1 MTNGDEGTAA
11 TMEELIYPRLLL
23 GAASRRSDRP
33 AFVDDDG
40 TPEELGEHVERSLR
54 LADAHRRR
62 FGFGATDRFAV
73 LAGNSRFYV
82 NLWHAAFLGGGVVNP
97 LNTRLAP
104 AELAFILRDSGSRVL
119 YVDAAFAPVAA
130 ALRDEVA
137 SLDAVVLVG
146 PGDDEVPFDVRF
158 DDVVASG
165 EATVADV
172 HEDDLAVLMYTGG
185 TTGLPKGVLHTQ
197 RAQTLNVYRMGFMF
211 NFFTERSTFLNATPM
226 FHAGGAMG
234 TMGMPC
240 SGGTT
245 VIHGTFDPAR
255 LIEDCE
261 RYEVTHLG
269 LVPTMIGMAVNHP
282 TFDAAKLASVRM
294 IGYGA
299 SPMPTAL
306 LDDVMRVLPD
316 TALMQ
321 TYGMTEACAVV
332 TCLTAEDHRRGGE
345 ILRSAGRALPGVA
358 LSVRDVDG
366 TAMPAR
372 TIGEVWARAGSF
384 TVGYLDR
391 PAETAAAFVDGWYR
405 TGDAG
410 YLDDEG
416 YLFLVDRTKDMIVT
430 GGENV
435 YSSEVENAI
444 STHPAVLQVAVIGI
458 PSDRW
463 GEQVHAVVVPRQGS
477 IVTEADVIAH
487 ARATIAAYKVPKSVE
502 LRSEPLPL
510 SGAMKVL
517 KRELRE
523 PYWRGRER
531 HID

>member
-1 MTNGDEGTAA
+1 
-11 TMEELIYPRLLL
+11 MEELIYQRLLL
-23 GAASRRSDRP
+23 GAAERRRDRP

-40 TPEELGEHVERSLR
+40 TAEALDVHVDRSLR

-62 FGFGATDRFAV
+62 FGLARDDRFAV
-73 LAGNSRFYV
+73 LAGNSRYYV

-119 YVDAAFAPVAA
+119 YVDAAFAPVAEQ
-130 ALRDEVA
+130 LRAEVPTLEHVVLIGDGDVAHDARLDEVA
-137 SLDAVVLVG
+137 ADAE
-146 PGDDEVPFDVRF
+146 P
-158 DDVVASG
+158 
-165 EATVADV
+165 TVIDV

-185 TTGLPKGVLHTQ
+185 TTGLPKGALHTQ

-211 NFFTERSTFLNATPM
+211 GFFTQTSTFLNATPM

-245 VIHGTFDPAR
+245 VIHGAFDPGR
-255 LIEDCE
+255 LIADCA
-261 RYEVTHLG
+261 RHEVTHLG
-269 LVPTMIGMAVNHP
+269 LVPTMLAMALDHP
-282 TFDAAKLASVRM
+282 TFDPAALSTVRM

-299 SPMPTAL
+299 SPMPAAL
-306 LDDVMRVLPD
+306 LDRVMRVLPD
-316 TALMQ
+316 VSLSQ
-321 TYGMTEACAVV
+321 TYGMTEASAVL
-332 TCLTAEDHRRGGE
+332 TCLTAEDHRRGGT

-358 LSVRDVDG
+358 LSIRDPLGEPLPRGEV
-366 TAMPAR
+366 
-372 TIGEVWARAGSF
+372 GEVWARAGSF
-384 TVGYLDR
+384 MVEYFRR
-391 PAETAAAFVDGWYR
+391 PDETAAAMADGWYHS
-405 TGDAG
+405 GDAG

-435 YSSEVENAI
+435 YSTEVENAI
-444 STHPAVLQVAVIGI
+444 GTHPAVRQVAVIGI
-458 PSDRW
+458 PSERW
-463 GEQVHAVVVPRQGS
+463 GEQVHAVVVLHDGATA
-477 IVTEADVIAH
+477 TEDELIAH
-487 ARATIAAYKVPKSVE
+487 AKTTIAGYKAPKSVE
-502 LRSEPLPL
+502 LRTEPLPL

-523 PYWRGRER
+523 PYWRDRDGRVG
-531 HID
+531 

>member
-1 MTNGDEGTAA
+1 
-11 TMEELIYPRLLL
+11 MEELIYPRLLL
-23 GAASRRSDRP
+23 GAATRRSDHP

-40 TPEELGEHVERSLR
+40 TPEELGQHVERSLR

-62 FGFGATDRFAV
+62 FGLRPTDRFAV

-119 YVDAAFAPVAA
+119 YVDATFAPVAA
-130 ALRDEVA
+130 AIREELA
-137 SLDAVVLVG
+137 SLDAVVLIG
-146 PGDDEVPFDVRF
+146 PGGDDVPFDGTF
-158 DDVVASG
+158 DDTFDDTFDEVVASG
-165 EATVADV
+165 EPAVVDV

-245 VIHGTFDPAR
+245 VIHGAFDPAR

-261 RYEVTHLG
+261 RHEVTHLG

-282 TFDAAKLASVRM
+282 TFDAAKFASVRM

-299 SPMPTAL
+299 SPMPAGL
-306 LDDVMRVLPD
+306 LDHVMRVLPD
-316 TALMQ
+316 ASLMQ
-321 TYGMTEACAVV
+321 TYGMTEACAVL

-366 TAMPAR
+366 TVVPAG

-391 PAETAAAFVDGWYR
+391 PAETAAAFADGWYR

-410 YLDDEG
+410 YLDEEG

-444 STHPAVLQVAVIGI
+444 SSHPAVLQVAVIGI

-463 GEQVHAVVVPRQGS
+463 GEQVHAVVVPRPGS
-477 IVTEADVIAH
+477 AVTEAEVIAH
-487 ARATIAAYKVPKSVE
+487 AKAAIAGYKVPKSVE
-502 LRSEPLPL
+502 VRSEPLPL

-531 HID
+531 RID